1 MRIVAT
7 PEVVE
12 YIRRNGGQIFVWTM
26 TMDYGHGP
34 SNIFVLEASVDS
46 PGAEREFLRFGGE
59 GIEVLYDPGERGTP
73 DSLHLALRGRVRK
86 RVAAFWNGHNFGSGR
101 APGPNA

>member
-12 YIRRNGGQIFVWTM
+12 YIRRNGGLIFVWTM
-26 TMDYGHGP
+26 TMDYGRGLG
-34 SNIFVLEASVDS
+34 NIFVLEAAVES

-73 DSLHLALRGRVRK
+73 DSLHLALQGRLRK
-86 RVAAFWNGHNFGSGR
+86 RVAAYWNGHNFGSD
-101 APGPNA
+101 

>member
-1 MRIVAT
+1 MRVVAT

-12 YIRRNGGQIFVWTM
+12 FIRESGGQIFVWTV
-26 TMDYGHGP
+26 TMEYGYARGTV
-34 SNIFVLEASVDS
+34 FVLEASVDS

-73 DSLHLALRGRVRK
+73 DALHLALRGRVRK
-86 RVAAFWNGHNFGSGR
+86 RVVALWNGHSFASE
-101 APGPNA
+101 